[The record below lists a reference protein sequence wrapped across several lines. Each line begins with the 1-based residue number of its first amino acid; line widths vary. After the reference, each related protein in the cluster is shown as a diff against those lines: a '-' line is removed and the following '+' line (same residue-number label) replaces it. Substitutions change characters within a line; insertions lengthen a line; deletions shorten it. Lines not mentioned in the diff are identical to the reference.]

1 MHAYKKL
8 YSDTITK
15 YFYLF
20 KTKIK
25 IVFKNIQILYFRK
38 SKNIR
43 INIGREREILPLT
56 YLYYIVIIAQFLSLL
71 IINYKKY

>member
-20 KTKIK
+20 KSKIK
-25 IVFKNIQILYFRK
+25 IVFKNIQILYFIK

-56 YLYYIVIIAQFLSLL
+56 YLYYIVIITQFLSLL